1 MTSESGAVSAR
12 EQIARLEEALADNAS
27 LRRHASSVAH
37 DFNNLLAVITGYT
50 EMILRRL
57 HSDDPLRRNAEAIK
71 RATEWGAA
79 LAQQVLAGNR
89 RPQSAP
95 APVELNQI
103 VGNVTRVLQPL
114 LGDTIELVTRLDSE
128 LGRVS
133 ANPHQ
138 IGQVIMNLVVNA
150 RDAMPGGG
158 RLTIETANVGQV
170 VMLAVSD
177 TGFGM
182 DDETRARLFEPYF
195 TTKEPGRG
203 SGVGLATVYDVVTQ
217 FGGQISVMS
226 DAGAGSTFK
235 IYLPRVQ
242 EPAPPVETPG
252 TAPVPAAPPV
262 DGKTVLVV
270 ENEREVRDLIREILQ
285 LQNHVVLEAGD
296 RDEALALSKQHI
308 GRIDLMVV
316 DVGIPPSFAD
326 EWVRRV
332 RAARPEIKVLYV
344 SGYLTDAASVD
355 APKLGPLLQKP
366 FTVGAFTKA
375 IGLVLSRPK

>member
-1 MTSESGAVSAR
+1 MTSEGGAVSAR
-12 EQIARLEEALADNAS
+12 DPHARLEEALADNAS

-37 DFNNLLAVITGYT
+37 DFNNLLAVIIGYT
-50 EMILRRL
+50 EMMLRRL
-57 HSDDPLRRNAEAIK
+57 RPDDPLRRNAEAIK

-79 LAQQVLAGNR
+79 LAQQILAGSR
-89 RPQSAP
+89 RPPP
-95 APVELNQI
+95 APTPVDLNQL

-114 LGDTIELVTRLDSE
+114 LGDNIELLTRLDSG

-150 RDAMPGGG
+150 RDAMPQGG
-158 RLTIETANVGQV
+158 RLTIETANV
-170 VMLAVSD
+170 SD
-177 TGFGM
+177 SGSGM
-182 DDETRARLFEPYF
+182 DNETRARLFEPYF

-235 IYLPRVQ
+235 IYLPRAP
-242 EPAPPVETPG
+242 EAAAPIEAPATSS
-252 TAPVPAAPPV
+252 VPAAAAV

-270 ENEREVRDLIREILQ
+270 EDEPEVRDLIREILQ
-285 LQNHVVLEAGD
+285 LQNYVVLEASD
-296 RDEALALSKQHI
+296 RDEALALSGQHA

-316 DVGIPPSFAD
+316 DVGTPPSFAD
-326 EWVRRV
+326 EWVTRV
-332 RAARPEIKVLYV
+332 RAVRPEIKVLYV
-344 SGYLTDAASVD
+344 SGYLAEAGSAD
-355 APKLGPLLQKP
+355 APKLGLLLQKP

-375 IGLVLSRPK
+375 IGMVLDRPK

>member
-1 MTSESGAVSAR
+1 MTSEGGAVSAR
-12 EQIARLEEALADNAS
+12 DPRARLEEALADNAS

-50 EMILRRL
+50 EMMLRRL
-57 HSDDPLRRNAEAIK
+57 RSDDPMRRNAEAIK

-79 LAQQVLAGNR
+79 LAQQILAGSR
-89 RPQSAP
+89 RQPP
-95 APVELNQI
+95 APTPVDLNQL

-114 LGDTIELVTRLDSE
+114 LGDNIELLTRLDSG

-150 RDAMPGGG
+150 RDAMPQGG

-177 TGFGM
+177 TGSGM
-182 DDETRARLFEPYF
+182 DNETRSRLFEPYF

-235 IYLPRVQ
+235 IYLPRAG
-242 EPAPPVETPG
+242 EPAAVE
-252 TAPVPAAPPV
+252 APATSSVPAAAAV

-270 ENEREVRDLIREILQ
+270 EDEPEVRDLIREILQ
-285 LQNHVVLEAGD
+285 LQSYVVLEASD
-296 RDEALALSKQHI
+296 RDEALALSGQHA

-316 DVGIPPSFAD
+316 DVGTLPSFAD
-326 EWVRRV
+326 EWVTRV
-332 RAARPEIKVLYV
+332 RAVRPEVKVLYV
-344 SGYLTDAASVD
+344 SGYLAEAGSADAT
-355 APKLGPLLQKP
+355 KLGLVLQKP

-375 IGLVLSRPK
+375 VGMVLNRPK